1 MTLIVG
7 QMQERNPTGCLLSQ
21 PDVTKRHRLLQSEI
35 VNIEQQPLTRHV
47 LCLHHYSSRGT
58 NSVVYYM
65 LLFSLQAGV
74 LTLLVSSPWFELVR
88 HLESQKLQL
97 PHEKPQKHGNTKLS
111 SAKRLFCCI
120 FQGIT
125 DIFVLSIHGLNS
137 ILSME
142 SHVCFHSMEWHP
154 WNGTIP

>member
-1 MTLIVG
+1 MHDACITTRPGEPIVSF
-7 QMQERNPTGCLLSQ
+7 TTC
-21 PDVTKRHRLLQSEI
+21 
-35 VNIEQQPLTRHV
+35 
-47 LCLHHYSSRGT
+47 C
-58 NSVVYYM
+58 
-65 LLFSLQAGV
+65 LFSLQAGV
-74 LTLLVSSPWFELVR
+74 LTLLVSSLWFELVR

-125 DIFVLSIHGLNS
+125 DRFVLSIHGLNS

-142 SHVCFHSMEWHP
+142 SQVCFHSMEWHP
-154 WNGTIP
+154 WNGTIPWIAHTLRTSIPWSGIFHGIFGCSIEWNHSI